1 MSRWSSTVLRMTILT
16 GALTIGLAGLLL
28 PVAPE
33 AQELQV
39 DVDRELASIRA
50 MLDRI
55 LQDYRDG
62 RMTEAYRASRLVY
75 LDHFELIEIPLRVV
89 DPDLTLEMEYVF
101 ANLRT
106 QIRKRASAVEIEKTT
121 RQLREGLTEVEAI
134 LQGPGIVAPTLAF
147 TFSFAIIF
155 REGLEAILLLAAILG
170 YLEASRNPAFKRPV
184 YWGTGIA
191 VVATLLTWLLASYV
205 IRISPLGRELL
216 EAITGLVAVAV
227 LFYVSFW
234 LISRLEHRRWME
246 FIRARV
252 WEAMS
257 TGSMMALTGI
267 GFTVIYRE
275 GFETVLFYQALLF
288 LGHGVWAWIVWG
300 FLAGLVVLTILGVA
314 VFRFGL
320 RLPIKVML
328 GFSVTIM
335 MVLSVTFLGNAFRE
349 LQEAGVLQV
358 TSLLGTVP
366 RLPRLVAELT
376 GIHPTLETL
385 GAQALLALVYLAGA
399 VYTFGIL
406 PRRYRGQEHA
416 HQEQ

>member
-1 MSRWSSTVLRMTILT
+1 MYRSSGVGPWMRPLVMILV
-16 GALTIGLAGLLL
+16 IGIAGFVL
-28 PVAPE
+28 PVMPAAGE
-33 AQELQV
+33 RQV
-39 DVDRELASIRA
+39 DVGRELASIRT
-50 MLDRI
+50 MLDQI
-55 LQDYRDG
+55 LKDYREG
-62 RMTEAYRASRLVY
+62 RMAEATRGSRLVY

-101 ANLRT
+101 ANLRS
-106 QIRKRASAVEIEKTT
+106 QVRNRASALEVEKTI
-121 RQLREGLTEVEAI
+121 RQLGDGLQEVEVI

-147 TFSFAIIF
+147 TASFAIIF

-170 YLEASRNPAFKRPV
+170 YLEASRNQAFKRPV

-191 VVATLLTWLLASYV
+191 LVATALTWLLATYV
-205 IRISPLGRELL
+205 MRIAPVGRELL

-257 TGSMMALTGI
+257 TGSMMALAGI
-267 GFTVIYRE
+267 GFTAVYRE
-275 GFETVLFYQALLF
+275 GFETVLFYRALLF
-288 LGHGVWAWIVWG
+288 LAHGMWAWVAWG
-300 FLAGLVVLTILGVA
+300 FLGGLVVLAVLGVA

-328 GFSVTIM
+328 GGCVVIM
-335 MVLSVTFLGNAFRE
+335 MLLSLAFLGNAFRE

-366 RLPRLVAELT
+366 RLPRVLAELT

-385 GAQALLALVYLAGA
+385 GAQALLVLVYVVGA
-399 VYTFGIL
+399 IYTFGIL
-406 PRRYRGQEHA
+406 PRRYRAQQEA
-416 HQEQ
+416 PR